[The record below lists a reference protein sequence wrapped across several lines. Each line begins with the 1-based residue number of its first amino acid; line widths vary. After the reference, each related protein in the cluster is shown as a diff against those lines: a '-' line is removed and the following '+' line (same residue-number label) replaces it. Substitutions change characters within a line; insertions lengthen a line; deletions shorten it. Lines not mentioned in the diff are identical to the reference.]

1 MQQQASISD
10 KIKSWPLY
18 VLPHHLVSRVV
29 LKLTRIESR
38 FVPGAVRIFVKLF
51 NIDTTEAVQSDLSQY
66 RKFNEFFTRELKP
79 GVRPINNDP
88 RAFCSPVDGRISQLG
103 DIQGNSIVQAKN
115 HNYTVSELLGAR
127 TRDCESFDNGKFAT
141 IYLSPRDYHRI
152 HMPLTGKLESMHY
165 IPGRLFSVAPHT
177 VRVVPRLFAR
187 NERVVALFDTEIGKL
202 AMVLVGAINVAA
214 IDTVWAG
221 EITPNKTKSID
232 YCDYDADA
240 PTLNKGEEMGRFNMG
255 STVVML
261 LQNGRFAEELTADQ
275 PVRMGQLFGHFD

>member
-10 KIKSWPLY
+10 KLKSWPLY
-18 VLPHHLVSRVV
+18 ALPHHLVSRVV
-29 LKLTRIESR
+29 LKLTRIDSR

-51 NIDTTEAVQSDLSQY
+51 NIDTTEAVQPDLSQY

-79 GVRPINNDP
+79 DVRPIDGDP
-88 RAFCSPVDGRISQLG
+88 RAICSPVDGRISQLG
-103 DIQGNSIVQAKN
+103 DIQATSIVQAKN
-115 HNYTVSELLGAR
+115 HNYTVAELLGAR
-127 TRDCESFDNGKFAT
+127 PRDCEVFENGKFAT

-152 HMPLTGKLESMHY
+152 HMPLTGKLASMHY

-187 NERVVALFDTEIGKL
+187 NERVVALFDTDIGKL

-221 EITPNKTKSID
+221 AITPNKTKGIE
-232 YCDYDADA
+232 YHDYDDTS

-255 STVVML
+255 STVILL
-261 LQNGRFAEELTADQ
+261 LQNGRFANELTAGQ
-275 PVRMGQLFGHFD
+275 AVRMGQLFGHFD